1 MRFRY
6 VLAPAGSVDPTDRGL
21 AYGDGLFETMA
32 IRRGKI
38 AHLELHFDRLR
49 AGAARLKLPLPE
61 TAALEAR
68 LDEAREGIPHGVIK
82 LIVTR
87 GVGPRGYA
95 PPPEPEPTIVLSAS
109 AVKSPAAAC
118 ITVATLRQRLGENEA
133 LAGIKHLNRLEQV
146 LGQLELASCDADEG
160 LMLSTAGNVMS
171 GTSRNLFAVIEQ
183 QVVTPDLRRAGI
195 QGVMRRAI
203 LDRCGAL
210 GLAVTE
216 VDIAPAELLRARELF
231 MTNALVGIQS
241 VTELDRIPL
250 ASRDV
255 AIRLRAALGLDRDD

>member
-1 MRFRY
+1 
-6 VLAPAGSVDPTDRGL
+6 
-21 AYGDGLFETMA
+21 
-32 IRRGKI
+32 
-38 AHLELHFDRLR
+38 
-49 AGAARLKLPLPE
+49 
-61 TAALEAR
+61 
-68 LDEAREGIPHGVIK
+68 
-82 LIVTR
+82 
-87 GVGPRGYA
+87 
-95 PPPEPEPTIVLSAS
+95 
-109 AVKSPAAAC
+109 
-118 ITVATLRQRLGENEA
+118 VATLQQRLGENEA

-160 LMLSTAGNVMS
+160 LMLSTAGNVIG